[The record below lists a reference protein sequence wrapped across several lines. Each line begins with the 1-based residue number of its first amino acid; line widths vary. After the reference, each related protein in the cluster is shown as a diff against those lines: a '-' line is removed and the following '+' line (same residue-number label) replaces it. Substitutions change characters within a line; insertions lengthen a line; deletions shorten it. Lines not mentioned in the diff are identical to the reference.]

1 MTMTNTTYNNAATHE
16 LSIEEL
22 DSVAGG
28 NAKGFVDAVLAGA
41 AAGGLASLLAGPE
54 AVPVGVAGGAIAGG
68 AGYLL
73 GKFLA

>member
-1 MTMTNTTYNNAATHE
+1 MTMMTTNSNAATHE

-68 AGYLL
+68 AGYLFS
-73 GKFLA
+73 KFLA

>member
-1 MTMTNTTYNNAATHE
+1 
-16 LSIEEL
+16 
-22 DSVAGG
+22 
-28 NAKGFVDAVLAGA
+28 VDAVLAGA